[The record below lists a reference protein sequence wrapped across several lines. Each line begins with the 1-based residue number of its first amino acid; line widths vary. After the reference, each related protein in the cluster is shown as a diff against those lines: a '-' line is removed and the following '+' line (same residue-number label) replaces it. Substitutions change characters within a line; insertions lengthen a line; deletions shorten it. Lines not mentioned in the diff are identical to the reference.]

1 MVYSTISC
9 WSLILAMI
17 ILLSSDSAT
26 GFSSTSL
33 RFKQQRSFL
42 DASAEDRLESVKAG
56 ALGALVGGVCS
67 TPFNYLLASVTHAP
81 NVLGQW
87 EFDTDMCSLEA
98 ALFAI
103 VYRYVV
109 REKDTENPM
118 LQQGVSGAFVIV
130 RTLPK
135 VTVPSYC
142 SAIPLECKYF
152 YVLDNDT
159 ILVLLGAGVASVA
172 TFLPVWLALE
182 WVMNEK
188 GWIERFE
195 SFKEE

>member
-1 MVYSTISC
+1 
-9 WSLILAMI
+9 
-17 ILLSSDSAT
+17 
-26 GFSSTSL
+26 
-33 RFKQQRSFL
+33 
-42 DASAEDRLESVKAG
+42 
-56 ALGALVGGVCS
+56 
-67 TPFNYLLASVTHAP
+67 
-81 NVLGQW
+81 
-87 EFDTDMCSLEA
+87 MCSLEA